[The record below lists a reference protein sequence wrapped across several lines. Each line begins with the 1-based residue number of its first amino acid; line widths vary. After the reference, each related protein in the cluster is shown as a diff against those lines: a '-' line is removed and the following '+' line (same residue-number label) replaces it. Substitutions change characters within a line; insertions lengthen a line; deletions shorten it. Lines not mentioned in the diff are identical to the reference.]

1 MHREGET
8 MVDWAFE
15 RDAEGLWRWMH
26 MENRGVTRSRRRF
39 SDLWGCVEDAKKHGL
54 SERNDEV
61 EHRPALLH

>member
-15 RDAEGLWRWMH
+15 RDAEGRWRWMH
-26 MENRGVTRSRRRF
+26 AENRGVIRSRRRF
-39 SDLWGCVEDAKKHGL
+39 SDLWTCVEDAKKHGL
-54 SERNDEV
+54 NERNGEV